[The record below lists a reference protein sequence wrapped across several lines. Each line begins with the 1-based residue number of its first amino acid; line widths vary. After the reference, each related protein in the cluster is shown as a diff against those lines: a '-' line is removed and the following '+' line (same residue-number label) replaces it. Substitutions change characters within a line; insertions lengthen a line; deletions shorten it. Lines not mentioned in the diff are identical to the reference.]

1 MKKSLQESADVEV
14 YPATAERW
22 KDIESLFGAKGAY
35 AGCWCM
41 FWRLD
46 RADFKRM
53 KGEGTKAV
61 LKGMTTSNNV
71 AGLLAYVDGQ
81 PIGWC
86 SISPRKDYAALE
98 NSRILKRIDDM
109 PVWSIVCFFVAKPFR
124 NKSITSKLLRGAVKY
139 AEQQGAKIIEGY
151 PIDMQTDKLAGQKL
165 NSYSGYMGIASIFR
179 AAGFVKVADASETQ
193 LIMRYTVKNKK
204 QLFSKTAG

>member
-1 MKKSLQESADVEV
+1 MPKRLQERTKVKV
-14 YPATAERW
+14 FPATAERW
-22 KDIESLFGAKGAY
+22 KDIQLLFGEKGAY

-46 RADFKRM
+46 RADFKKM

-61 LKGMTTSNNV
+61 LKGMTFNNDV
-71 AGLLAYVDGQ
+71 AGLLAYVDGK

-98 NSRILKRIDDM
+98 NSRILKRVDDK

-124 NKSITSKLLRGAVKY
+124 SKGIMSELLRGAVKY
-139 AEQQGAKIIEGY
+139 AEQKGAKMIEGY

-165 NSYSGYMGIASIFR
+165 NSYSGYMGIASVFR
-179 AAGFVKVADASETQ
+179 DAGFVKVADASETQ

-204 QLFSKTAG
+204 

>member
-1 MKKSLQESADVEV
+1 MAKSLQESAKVEV

-22 KDIESLFGAKGAY
+22 KDIESLFGEKGAY

-46 RADFKRM
+46 RGDFKKM

-61 LKGMTTSNNV
+61 LKGMTINNDV
-71 AGLLAYVDGQ
+71 AGLLAYADGQ

-86 SISPRKDYAALE
+86 SIGPRKDYVALE
-98 NSRILKRIDDM
+98 NSRILKRIDDE
-109 PVWSIVCFFVAKPFR
+109 PVWSIVCFFVSKPFR
-124 NKSITSKLLRGAVKY
+124 SKGIMSELLRGAVKY
-139 AEQQGAKIIEGY
+139 AEQKGAKIIEGY
-151 PIDMQTDKLAGQKL
+151 PIDMQTDKLAGQNL

-193 LIMRYTVKNKK
+193 LIMRYTVKSKK
-204 QLFSKTAG
+204 